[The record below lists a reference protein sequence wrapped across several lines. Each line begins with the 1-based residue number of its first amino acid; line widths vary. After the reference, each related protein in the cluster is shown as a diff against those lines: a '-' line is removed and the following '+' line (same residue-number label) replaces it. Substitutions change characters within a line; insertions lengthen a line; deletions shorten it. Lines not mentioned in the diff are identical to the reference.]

1 MTKEEIEFFENVNPE
16 SLSDEQ
22 FVRYLEALEFIKAKM
37 RRVSVDVL
45 EAEFGEKSNTL
56 LYSDAYEFEEVNT
69 EEFVET
75 LFNRVSR
82 IGYVDFVPF
91 EEVQS
96 YEYKL
101 WVKQKR
107 EQERLGLREDG
118 QVPPINYEGYR
129 MWRYNPVVFCKEG
142 KNVFHRLLLKDG
154 GESVAFLENREFAI
168 LSPVT
173 YVGITNSYRNARYLY
188 AFAIDLDGVSVAD
201 VRTLLRG
208 MVNNVFPVANMIV
221 NSGHG
226 VHVYYLLERPIA
238 MFATRLDA
246 LNKLKAGLTKMIWR
260 VSTLDNPQV
269 QSVVQG
275 FRVPGTLTK
284 FGKPIRAF
292 VNREAPLHSVE
303 ELNSFLRIYSL
314 TDEELGI
321 INEKKPYNPGRVTLE
336 EAKKLWPEW
345 YASRVIGKKRVGKKW
360 KLNRGLY
367 DWWLNILKDGSKVTV
382 HHRYW
387 CILTLVVYAVK
398 CGIPKDEVL
407 KDALSLVVS
416 FDLKTETVDN
426 PFLEEDVHDAMRAY
440 DEEYCKWPV
449 RVIETTTGIRIDR
462 NKRNQ
467 RKRDEHVKLMT
478 FVRDNLKYPNGNWRE
493 GNGRKKGK
501 RVDAEGSRCAAK
513 VREWQESHRG
523 CWNKSL
529 CARETGL
536 TRPTVHKWWN
546 QEYENLADNTV
557 PEEQPQP

>member
-1 MTKEEIEFFENVNPE
+1 MTKEEIDFFETVDPD
-16 SLSDEQ
+16 SLSDAR
-22 FVRYLEALEFIKAKM
+22 FVRYLEALEFIKAKR
-37 RRVSVDVL
+37 RRVPVEAL
-45 EAEFGEKSNTL
+45 EAEFGEKSNLL
-56 LYSDAYEFEEVNT
+56 LYGDAYEFEEVGT
-69 EEFVET
+69 EDFVDT
-75 LFNRVSR
+75 LFSR
-82 IGYVDFVPF
+82 EYRDEEDVPF

-96 YEYKL
+96 YEYQL

-118 QVPPINYEGYR
+118 KMFPINYEGYR

-142 KNVFHRLLLKDG
+142 KNAFHRLLLKDG
-154 GESVAFLENREFAI
+154 GESVSFLENRKFAI

-173 YVGITNSYRNARYLY
+173 YVGITNSYKNARYLY
-188 AFAIDLDGVSVAD
+188 AFAIDLDGVRMAD

-208 MVNNVFPVANMIV
+208 MVNKVFPIANIIV

-226 VHVYYLLERPIA
+226 IHVYYLLERPIA
-238 MFATRLDA
+238 MFETRLKA
-246 LNKLKAGLTKMIWR
+246 LNKLKAGLTKMLWR

-292 VNREAPLHSVE
+292 VNREAPMHSPE
-303 ELNSFLRIYSL
+303 ELNGFLRIYSL

-321 INEKKPYNPGRVTLE
+321 INERRPYNPGRVTLE

-360 KLNRGLY
+360 KLNHGLY

-398 CGIPKDEVL
+398 CGIPREEVL
-407 KDALSLVVS
+407 RDALDLVDS
-416 FDLKTETVDN
+416 FDVKTETVDN
-426 PFLEEDVHDAMRAY
+426 PFLEEDVYDAMRAY

-449 RVIETTTGIRIDR
+449 RVIETTTGIRIER
-462 NKRNQ
+462 NKRNG
-467 RKRDEHVKLMT
+467 RDQKIHLEIARAT
-478 FVRDNLKYPNGNWRE
+478 RDIQLKA
-493 GNGRKKGK
+493 KGK
-501 RVDAEGSRCAAK
+501 NRWDEQRGRHSVESI

-523 CWNKSL
+523 CKNKSL

-546 QEYENLADNTV
+546 PECEKAVDGTLT
-557 PEEQPQP
+557 EEQQLS

>member
-22 FVRYLEALEFIKAKM
+22 FVRYLEALEFIKAKR

-246 LNKLKAGLTKMIWR
+246 LNKLKAGLTKMMWR